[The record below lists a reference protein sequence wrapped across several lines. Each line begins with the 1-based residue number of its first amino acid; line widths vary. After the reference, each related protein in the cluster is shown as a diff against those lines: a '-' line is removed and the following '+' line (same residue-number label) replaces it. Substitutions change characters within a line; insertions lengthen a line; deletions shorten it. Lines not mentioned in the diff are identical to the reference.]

1 MRGGREAQGR
11 GETCLHIADSPCST
25 AETNTTLQTIILQLK
40 RTKTKTQWPEEPH
53 LLSHA
58 AGFLQVVLTS
68 GLLYMPNHLHFP
80 F

>member
-53 LLSHA
+53 LLSH
-58 AGFLQVVLTS
+58 GCWVSSS
-68 GLLYMPNHLHFP
+68 GADFWVALHA
-80 F
+80 